1 MTECVLQATGRTA
14 TCLRTFVSHQCGR
27 GLNPCCGEGDVGA
40 LRIVSCLVGIMSA
53 ADPLD
58 RSAVDGG
65 DVSVAGSVLLSAA
78 VGVVGV
84 SRVMV

>member
-1 MTECVLQATGRTA
+1 
-14 TCLRTFVSHQCGR
+14 
-27 GLNPCCGEGDVGA
+27 
-40 LRIVSCLVGIMSA
+40 MSA

-58 RSAVDGG
+58 RSVVDGG